1 MFKKIYTTALVL
13 AFAQM
18 SFAAWDGTA
27 KLPKVVSG
35 AYEITSPEELIGFLE
50 SVTTSNRAD
59 ETLRAYLK
67 NDIVFGADTSTLA
80 TKRWT
85 TTKRNEYFV
94 GDFDGRGHTVYGL
107 NAEQALFDVVGTS
120 AGSIHD
126 LNVANSSFG
135 SDTAG
140 YAAAVVTELHAGLWN
155 VNVYNTDVRAVYYA
169 GGIAANMSSPA
180 DDQIAYILNGNVVGG
195 SVKAGGYV
203 GGIVGYAAGR
213 VAGCSNSAK
222 VSFAD
227 AEGSTKDSEAYIG
240 GIVGY
245 ADGTDGTAVENSV
258 NRGEVELKT
267 VNGNIYVG
275 GIVGFVL
282 GNVSNLQNYGK
293 VLADISYAGENFS
306 ETSKVNVYVG
316 GVAGTK
322 HFRKNEYGEIRDFV
336 NEGEVELLAKTQG
349 WDENFLVGG
358 IFGENRVQFRN
369 AMNKGAINV
378 KIKTLSDYTRTK
390 VGGIAGFAAIR
401 IDTLGIERLANRG
414 DVNVESSGRVY
425 VGGLMGELER
435 RSSDMLV
442 LSRSFNYGNVTGTIP
457 EDAVSAEALEVG
469 GLVGNC
475 LAHVIDDVY
484 NRGAVIA
491 KGKLVEGATHAGGL
505 FGSYAYSETPVHNS
519 YSAAPYIRGDDIGG
533 IIGDLEGVAL
543 PVNTYFDSVLADI
556 GAIGFARYGSSL
568 KVCDGCAKSTKQLQ
582 SDETLTMLNTANGKV
597 ADRKI
602 WVRRGGYPVLTF
614 DSLYMNDSAYS
625 DIQHYAMPPSVVD
638 NDTVVYTISTAEQ
651 LATFLTMRSLFVAP
665 GFGGIRVQLANDIV
679 MGKDSVHLPT
689 RLMSIDTVGKCM
701 DIDFDGQGHTIYG
714 LNMSRAMFNC
724 IAQKA
729 AARNFTIA
737 NSRFENEL
745 ELPVAGVA
753 IRNGGTIV
761 NVNIRNSLV
770 HGGHAGGLVVYN
782 YDQNTGVIL
791 SSKNENTTVIACNYC
806 SAGGIAVTS
815 AGVLSDLSNSG
826 RVSGDVVGGI
836 VGTTFSLAQGAS
848 NLVSTCSNT
857 GKVLSY
863 VKKNFSLAGGIVG
876 VAQATTISN
885 NFNSGLVEVS
895 SDQFVYVGGI
905 VGWIDSSGSVTN
917 SGNWGRVHALSG
929 EKVWAGGL
937 VGYVEGQIMYTDDTY
952 FIVTTLANDFN
963 YGPVH
968 VKSASVKSYVGG
980 LVGEGKGF
988 LLQKVYNRG
997 GVINEVDIDS
1007 SMTGGFVGAADSS
1020 IIRNVYSY
1028 VDTLYGKNVA
1038 NIIYRVS
1045 GSRTFKE
1052 AFYGSNWGDIPAFV
1066 REETAASDQD
1076 SLIEMLSFEEMM
1088 YPSIT
1093 QVSKTFADADWV
1105 DKGCMPVAQSDTTS
1119 TCAASVVKDFFGD
1132 VNEPYTVGYVV
1143 TSVKADSSVGEN
1155 NEVPVL
1161 VDPKTVDPKTVDPKP
1176 VSPKVKPLPMLVE
1189 VSARG
1194 VAVYGLMENSP
1205 VLVFN
1210 MKGRLVASARIHG
1223 GQANLSVPRA
1233 GRYLVRSG
1241 KFSRLVNIR

>member
-1 MFKKIYTTALVL
+1 MFKKIYATALLL

-18 SFAAWDGTA
+18 SFAAWDGSA
-27 KLPKVVSG
+27 KIPKTVTSGGVSY
-35 AYEITSPEELIGFLE
+35 YEITSPEELIGFLE
-50 SVTTSNRAD
+50 SVTTSNKAD
-59 ETLRAYLK
+59 TSLRAYLK

-180 DDQIAYILNGNVVGG
+180 DDQIAYILNGNVIGG

-227 AEGSTKDSEAYIG
+227 AEGSTKESEAYIG

-293 VLADISYAGENFS
+293 VLADISFSGENYS
-306 ETSKVNVYVG
+306 STVRTGVYVG
-316 GVAGTK
+316 GIAGTK
-322 HFRKNEYGEIRDFV
+322 HFRKNEYGETRDFV

-358 IFGENRVQFRN
+358 IFGENKVQFRN
-369 AMNKGAINV
+369 AMNKGAVNV
-378 KIKTLSDYTRTK
+378 KIITLSDYTRTK
-390 VGGIAGFAAIR
+390 VGGIAGFAATR

-435 RSSDMLV
+435 LSSDMLV

-475 LAHVIDDVY
+475 LANVIDDVY

-491 KGKLVEGATHAGGL
+491 KGKLVEGSTHAGGL

-582 SDETLTMLNTANGKV
+582 SDEMLTMLNTANGKV

-701 DIDFDGQGHTIYG
+701 DMDFDGQGHTIYG

-737 NSRFENEL
+737 NSRFENL
-745 ELPVAGVA
+745 LGYPAAGVV
-753 IRNGGTIV
+753 IRNGGTV
-761 NVNIRNSLV
+761 LNVNIRNSLV
-770 HGGHAGGLVVYN
+770 HGGDAGGIAAYN
-782 YDQNTGVIL
+782 FDQNTGVIL
-791 SSKNENTTVIACNYC
+791 NSKNENTTVIACDSCY
-806 SAGGIAVTS
+806 AGGIAAQS
-815 AGVLSDLSNSG
+815 AGVLSNLSNSG
-826 RVSGDVVGGI
+826 RVSGSIVGGI
-836 VGTTFSLAQGAS
+836 AGYTFSFAPSTS
-848 NLVSTCSNT
+848 NLISTCSNT
-857 GKVLSY
+857 GMVLAY
-863 VKKNFSLAGGIVG
+863 VNGSSAIAGGIVG
-876 VAQATTISN
+876 HASETTVSN
-885 NFNSGLVEVS
+885 NLNSGLVEVS
-895 SDQFVYVGGI
+895 TKYVVYAGGI
-905 VGWIDSSGSVTN
+905 AGGIYRSGSVTN
-917 SGNWGRVHALSG
+917 NGNWGRVHVLSG
-929 EKVWAGGL
+929 DYVYAGGIAGR
-937 VGYVEGQIMYTDDTY
+937 VAGYIMYSKPDEY
-952 FIVTTLANDFN
+952 FILTSLANDFN

-968 VKSASVKSYVGG
+968 IKSASDRSYAGG
-980 LVGEGKGF
+980 LVGEGYGF

-997 GVINEVDIDS
+997 GVINEADIDS

-1028 VDTLYGKNVA
+1028 VDTLFGKNVA
-1038 NIIYRVS
+1038 NMIYRVS

-1119 TCAASVVKDFFGD
+1119 TCAASVIKDFFGD
-1132 VNEPYTVGYVV
+1132 VNEPYTVGYIV
-1143 TSVKADSSVGEN
+1143 TAVMADSSVGGNGEGPT
-1155 NEVPVL
+1155 PVA
-1161 VDPKTVDPKTVDPKP
+1161 PKTAD
-1176 VSPKVKPLPMLVE
+1176 PKVKLLPMQVE
-1189 VSARG
+1189 VSARDI
-1194 VAVYGLMENSP
+1194 AVFGLMENSP
-1205 VLVFN
+1205 VLVFD
-1210 MKGRLVASARIHG
+1210 MKGRLVASARSHG
-1223 GQANLSVPRA
+1223 GMVNLSVPRA

-1241 KFSRLVNIR
+1241 KSSRLVNIR

>member
-1 MFKKIYTTALVL
+1 MFKKIYAAALLL
-13 AFAQM
+13 AFTQV

-27 KLPKVVSG
+27 KAPKVVSG

-180 DDQIAYILNGNVVGG
+180 DDQIAYILNGNVIGG

-245 ADGTDGTAVENSV
+245 ADGTDGFAVENSV

-336 NEGEVELLAKTQG
+336 NEGEVELLAKTRG
-349 WDENFLVGG
+349 YEEKFFVGG
-358 IFGENRVQFRN
+358 VFGESKAHYRN
-369 AMNKGAINV
+369 AMNKGAVNV
-378 KIKTLSDYTRTK
+378 KVKSLSDFTVFK
-390 VGGIAGFAAIR
+390 VGGVAGYSSTF
-401 IDTLGIERLANRG
+401 LNLPGLERLSNRG
-414 DVNVESSGRVY
+414 DVNVEASGKVY
-425 VGGLMGELER
+425 VGGLLGELVR
-435 RSSDMLV
+435 YSSDKPV
-442 LSRSFNYGNVTGTIP
+442 LSQSFNYGNVTGSIP
-457 EDAVSAEALEVG
+457 DDASFAEALEVG

-475 LAHVIDDVY
+475 LTDILEDVY
-484 NRGAVIA
+484 SRGAVVA
-491 KGKLVEGATHAGGL
+491 KGKIDGASTHAGGF
-505 FGSYAYSETPVHNS
+505 FGSYSYSEYSVLNS
-519 YSAAPYIRGDDIGG
+519 YSAVPYIKGDAIGTIAG
-533 IIGDLEGVAL
+533 LFGSPNWPLI
-543 PVNTYFDSVLADI
+543 TYFDSTLADI
-556 GAIGFARYGSSL
+556 GAFGVSSYSV
-568 KVCDGCAKSTKQLQ
+568 KCDGCAKSTKQLQ
-582 SDETLTMLNTANGKV
+582 SDEMLAVLNTSNGKV

-614 DSLYMNDSAYS
+614 DSLYMNDSAYT
-625 DIQHYAMPPSVVD
+625 DIQRYAMPPSSVE
-638 NDTVVYTISTAEQ
+638 NDTLVYTVSTAEE
-651 LATFLTMRSLFVAP
+651 LATFLAMPNLFVAP
-665 GFGGIRVQLANDIV
+665 SRKGVRVQLAKDIV
-679 MGKDSVHLPT
+679 MGRDSTHLPT
-689 RLMSIDTVGKCM
+689 HQMSIDTNSKCV
-701 DIDFDGQGHTIYG
+701 DVDFDGQGHTIYG

-724 IAQKA
+724 IAQGA
-729 AARNFTIA
+729 VMRRFTIA

-826 RVSGDVVGGI
+826 WVSGDVVGGI

-863 VKKNFSLAGGIVG
+863 VKKSFSLAGGIVG

-997 GVINEVDIDS
+997 GVINEVDLDS
-1007 SMTGGFVGAADSS
+1007 SATGGLAAAVDSS
-1020 IIRNVYSY
+1020 IVWNAYSY

-1038 NIIYRVS
+1038 NVFYKVT
-1045 GSRTFKE
+1045 GSRSFKE
-1052 AFYGSNWGDIPAFV
+1052 AIYGSNTGNLPTFV
-1066 REETAASDQD
+1066 IEDAGAAAQD
-1076 SLIEMLSFEEMM
+1076 SLIEALSFEEMM

-1093 QVSKTFADADWV
+1093 QVSRSFADADWV
-1105 DKGCMPVAQSDTTS
+1105 DKGCMPVAKSDTTT
-1119 TCAASVVKDFFGD
+1119 TCAVSVVKDFFGD
-1132 VNEPYTVGYVV
+1132 AEEPYKVGYVV
-1143 TSVKADSSVGEN
+1143 TVVMADSSAGEI
-1155 NEVPVL
+1155 NEGPTPVA
-1161 VDPKTVDPKTVDPKP
+1161 PKTAN
-1176 VSPKVKPLPMLVE
+1176 PKVKLLPMQVE
-1189 VSARG
+1189 VSARDI
-1194 VAVYGLMENSP
+1194 AVFGLMENSP
-1205 VLVFN
+1205 VLVLD
-1210 MKGRLVASARIHG
+1210 MKGRLVASARVHG
-1223 GQANLSVPRA
+1223 GMANLSVPRA

-1241 KFSRLVNIR
+1241 KSSRLVNVR

>member
-1 MFKKIYTTALVL
+1 MRKWLAVCAVSAL
-13 AFAQM
+13 AQL

-227 AEGSTKDSEAYIG
+227 AEGSTKESEAYIG

-293 VLADISYAGENFS
+293 VLADISYAGENYS
-306 ETSKVNVYVG
+306 STVRTGVYVG
-316 GVAGTK
+316 GIAGTK
-322 HFRKNEYGEIRDFV
+322 HFRKNEYGETRDFV

-358 IFGENRVQFRN
+358 IFGENKVQFRN

-390 VGGIAGFAAIR
+390 VGGIAGFAVTR

-435 RSSDMLV
+435 LSSDMLV

-475 LAHVIDDVY
+475 LANVIDDVY

-582 SDETLTMLNTANGKV
+582 SDEMLTMLNTANGKV

-701 DIDFDGQGHTIYG
+701 DMDFDGQGHTIYG

-737 NSRFENEL
+737 NSRFENL
-745 ELPVAGVA
+745 LGYPAAGVV
-753 IRNGGTIV
+753 IRNGGTV
-761 NVNIRNSLV
+761 LNVNIRNSLV
-770 HGGHAGGLVVYN
+770 HGGDAGGIAAYN
-782 YDQNTGVIL
+782 FDQNTGVIL
-791 SSKNENTTVIACNYC
+791 NSKNENTTVIACDSCY
-806 SAGGIAVTS
+806 AGGIAAQS
-815 AGVLSDLSNSG
+815 AGVLSNLSNSG
-826 RVSGDVVGGI
+826 RVSGSIVGGI
-836 VGTTFSLAQGAS
+836 AGYTFSFAPSTS
-848 NLVSTCSNT
+848 NLISTCSNT
-857 GKVLSY
+857 GMVLAY
-863 VKKNFSLAGGIVG
+863 VNGSGAIAGGIVG
-876 VAQATTISN
+876 YASETTVSN
-885 NFNSGLVEVS
+885 NLNSGLVEVS
-895 SDQFVYVGGI
+895 TKYVVYAGGI
-905 VGWIDSSGSVTN
+905 AGGIYRSGSVTN
-917 SGNWGRVHALSG
+917 NGNWGRVHVLSG
-929 EKVWAGGL
+929 DYVYAGGIAGR
-937 VGYVEGQIMYTDDTY
+937 VAGYIMYSKPDEY
-952 FIVTTLANDFN
+952 FILTSLANDFN

-968 VKSASVKSYVGG
+968 VKSASDRSYAGG
-980 LVGEGKGF
+980 LVGEGVGF

-997 GVINEVDIDS
+997 GVINEADIDS

-1076 SLIEMLSFEEMM
+1076 SLIEALTFEEMM

-1093 QVSKTFADADWV
+1093 QVSRSFADADWV
-1105 DKGCMPVAQSDTTS
+1105 DKGCMPVAKSDTTS
-1119 TCAASVVKDFFGD
+1119 TCAVSVVKDFFGD
-1132 VNEPYTVGYVV
+1132 AEEPYKVSYVV
-1143 TSVKADSSVGEN
+1143 TVVMADSSAGEI
-1155 NEVPVL
+1155 NEGPTPVA
-1161 VDPKTVDPKTVDPKP
+1161 PKTAD
-1176 VSPKVKPLPMLVE
+1176 PKVKLLPMQVE
-1189 VSARG
+1189 VSARDI
-1194 VAVYGLMENSP
+1194 AVFGLVENSP
-1205 VLVFN
+1205 VLVLDL
-1210 MKGRLVASARIHG
+1210 KGRLVASARIHG

-1241 KFSRLVNIR
+1241 KSSRLVNIR